1 MSPHRFR
8 LFSAATVAGLA
19 ISLALSACGPQPGEA
34 APTAESSATSATAT
48 AAATVELTTSA
59 TQSVTPTVA
68 PTTEAP
74 APQSPSATPFFDPAP
89 TESAP
94 PAVPALKTFTFPDGH
109 ISFSYP
115 ADWSVRTQRGPG
127 LDVPPFQPVE
137 AIVSD
142 AAGNDVFRLASGAY
156 GIGCAGGLLTR
167 VLLDQAPVPGVP
179 QTNGK
184 PVGFGFFADRY
195 PWGSDQYWMAP
206 VSSQYLVEG
215 EGAPSACS
223 VLVTGNGGAD
233 GRVIFNEPAFPSLA
247 AAEAWMG
254 TRQYAQLKALITSL
268 KYS

>member
-1 MSPHRFR
+1 
-8 LFSAATVAGLA
+8 L
-19 ISLALSACGPQPGEA
+19 
-34 APTAESSATSATAT
+34 
-48 AAATVELTTSA
+48 
-59 TQSVTPTVA
+59 
-68 PTTEAP
+68 
-74 APQSPSATPFFDPAP
+74 PSALPF
-89 TESAP
+89 P
-94 PAVPALKTFTFPDGH
+94 PADHSPDGH
-109 ISFSYP
+109 MSFSYP

-127 LDVPPFQPVE
+127 LDVPPFRPVE

-156 GIGCAGGLLTR
+156 GIGCAGGLVTR
-167 VLLDQAPVPGVP
+167 VLLDQAPVPGMV

-215 EGAPSACS
+215 APSACS
-223 VLVTGNGGAD
+223 VLLTGNGGAD
-233 GRVIFNEPAFPSLA
+233 GRVIFNEPAFPSRA

-254 TRQYAQLKALITSL
+254 TEQYAQLKALITSL